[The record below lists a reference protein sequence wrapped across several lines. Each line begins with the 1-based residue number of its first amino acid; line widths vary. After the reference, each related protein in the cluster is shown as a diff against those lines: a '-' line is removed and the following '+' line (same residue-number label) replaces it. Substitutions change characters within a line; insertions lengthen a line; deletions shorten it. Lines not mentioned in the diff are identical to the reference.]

1 MMQKNGQ
8 DNMSDDKSI
17 RVKVIEVT
25 RWAPTL
31 LSFKVTRPDG
41 FKFTAGQFVRLGIHG
56 KDLQYFAQNHDA
68 KLITSETQGDEAQG
82 HEAQGH
88 EAQGHEAQDKPTD
101 LDGYVF
107 RPYSVASS
115 PYDEFI
121 EFFSVVIPEGEFT
134 SKVNHIQVGDSLL
147 LNTTPFGYLTLA
159 RYQLPLPNDLWLLA
173 TGTGLAPFLSILKT
187 IDVWQQYQRIILV
200 YSARTSQELA
210 YQAQISS
217 IKSIYGDNGAAFV
230 FLPIVTREADYAGEK
245 ARIPNL
251 ILSGKL
257 TELVGQKLD
266 KERSHVMLCGNPQ
279 MVEDTKE
286 ALKSIGLTM
295 NRRGEGNI
303 AVENYW

>member
-56 KDLQYFAQNHDA
+56 KDLQYFAQNHET
-68 KLITSETQGDEAQG
+68 KLVTSETQGQ
-82 HEAQGH
+82 
-88 EAQGHEAQDKPTD
+88 PID

>member
-1 MMQKNGQ
+1 
-8 DNMSDDKSI
+8 MSDDKSI

-56 KDLQYFAQNHDA
+56 KDLQYFAHNHES
-68 KLITSETQGDEAQG
+68 KLITSEAQDYEEQGYEAQG
-82 HEAQGH
+82 Q
-88 EAQGHEAQDKPTD
+88 PID

-107 RPYSVASS
+107 RAYSVASS

-121 EFFSVVIPEGEFT
+121 EFFSVVIPHGEFT

-210 YQAQISS
+210 YQAEIGS

-245 ARIPNL
+245 ARVPNL
-251 ILSGKL
+251 IVSGKL
-257 TELVGQKLD
+257 TQLVGQKLD

>member
-1 MMQKNGQ
+1 
-8 DNMSDDKSI
+8 MSDDKSI

-56 KDLQYFAQNHDA
+56 KDLQYFAQNYET
-68 KLITSETQGDEAQG
+68 KLITSETQ
-82 HEAQGH
+82 
-88 EAQGHEAQDKPTD
+88 DKPID

-107 RPYSVASS
+107 RAYSVASS

-147 LNTTPFGYLTLA
+147 LNTMPFGYLTLA

-187 IDVWQQYQRIILV
+187 IEVWQQYQRIILV

-210 YQAQISS
+210 YQAEIDA

-230 FLPIVTREADYAGEK
+230 FLPIVTREADYAGQK

-251 ILSGKL
+251 IVSGKL
-257 TELVGQKLD
+257 TQLVGQKLD

>member
-1 MMQKNGQ
+1 
-8 DNMSDDKSI
+8 MSDDKSI

-56 KDLQYFAQNHDA
+56 KDLQYFAQNHET
-68 KLITSETQGDEAQG
+68 KLITSEIQGQ
-82 HEAQGH
+82 
-88 EAQGHEAQDKPTD
+88 PID

-107 RPYSVASS
+107 RAYSVASS

-187 IDVWQQYQRIILV
+187 IEVWQQYQRIILV

-210 YQAQISS
+210 YQAEIDA

>member
-56 KDLQYFAQNHDA
+56 KDLQYFAQNHET
-68 KLITSETQGDEAQG
+68 KLITSETQ
-82 HEAQGH
+82 
-88 EAQGHEAQDKPTD
+88 DKPID

-107 RPYSVASS
+107 RAYSVASS

-147 LNTTPFGYLTLA
+147 LNTMPFGYLTLA

-187 IDVWQQYQRIILV
+187 IEVWQQYQRIILV

-210 YQAQISS
+210 YQAEIGS

-230 FLPIVTREADYAGEK
+230 FLPIVTREADYTGEK
-245 ARIPNL
+245 ARVPNL

-257 TELVGQKLD
+257 TQLVGQKLD

-286 ALKSIGLTM
+286 ALKSLGLTM

>member
-1 MMQKNGQ
+1 
-8 DNMSDDKSI
+8 MSDDKSI

-56 KDLQYFAQNHDA
+56 KDLQYFAQNHET
-68 KLITSETQGDEAQG
+68 KLITSETK
-82 HEAQGH
+82 
-88 EAQGHEAQDKPTD
+88 DKPID

-107 RPYSVASS
+107 RAYSVASS

-210 YQAQISS
+210 YQEEIGS

-245 ARIPNL
+245 ARVPSL

-257 TELVGQKLD
+257 TQLAGQKLD

>member
-1 MMQKNGQ
+1 
-8 DNMSDDKSI
+8 MSDDKSI

-68 KLITSETQGDEAQG
+68 KLITSETQNYEEQG
-82 HEAQGH
+82 QLV
-88 EAQGHEAQDKPTD
+88 D

-107 RPYSVASS
+107 RAYSVASS

-121 EFFSVVIPEGEFT
+121 EFFSVVIPQGEFT

-210 YQAQISS
+210 YQAEIGS

-257 TELVGQKLD
+257 TELVEQKLD

>member
-1 MMQKNGQ
+1 
-8 DNMSDDKSI
+8 MSDDKSI

-56 KDLQYFAQNHDA
+56 KDLQYFAQNHET
-68 KLITSETQGDEAQG
+68 KLITSETQGQLV
-82 HEAQGH
+82 
-88 EAQGHEAQDKPTD
+88 D

-107 RPYSVASS
+107 RAYSVASS

-210 YQAQISS
+210 YQAEIGS

-251 ILSGKL
+251 IVSGKL

>member
-1 MMQKNGQ
+1 
-8 DNMSDDKSI
+8 MSDDKSI

-56 KDLQYFAQNHDA
+56 KDLQYFAQNHET
-68 KLITSETQGDEAQG
+68 KLITSETQGQLV
-82 HEAQGH
+82 
-88 EAQGHEAQDKPTD
+88 D

-107 RPYSVASS
+107 RAYSVASS

-121 EFFSVVIPEGEFT
+121 EFFSVVIPKGEFT

-159 RYQLPLPNDLWLLA
+159 RYQLPLPNDLSLLA

-210 YQAQISS
+210 YQEEIGS
-217 IKSIYGDNGAAFV
+217 IKSIYGDDGAAFV

>member
-1 MMQKNGQ
+1 
-8 DNMSDDKSI
+8 MSDDKSI

-56 KDLQYFAQNHDA
+56 KDLQYFAQNYET
-68 KLITSETQGDEAQG
+68 KLITSETQ
-82 HEAQGH
+82 
-88 EAQGHEAQDKPTD
+88 DKPID

-107 RPYSVASS
+107 RAYSVASS

-210 YQAQISS
+210 YQAEIGS

-245 ARIPNL
+245 ARVPNL

>member
-8 DNMSDDKSI
+8 NNMSDDKSI

-31 LSFKVTRPDG
+31 LSFKVTRPAG
-41 FKFTAGQFVRLGIHG
+41 FKFTAGQFVRLGIHD
-56 KDLQYFAQNHDA
+56 KDLQYFAQNHET
-68 KLITSETQGDEAQG
+68 KLITSETQ
-82 HEAQGH
+82 
-88 EAQGHEAQDKPTD
+88 DKPID

-107 RPYSVASS
+107 RAYSVASS

-121 EFFSVVIPEGEFT
+121 EFFSVVIPHGEFT

-210 YQAQISS
+210 YQAEIGS
-217 IKSIYGDNGAAFV
+217 IKSIYGDNGAGFV

-251 ILSGKL
+251 IVSGKL
-257 TELVGQKLD
+257 TQLVGQKLD

>member
-1 MMQKNGQ
+1 
-8 DNMSDDKSI
+8 MSDDKSI

-56 KDLQYFAQNHDA
+56 KDLQYFAQNHET
-68 KLITSETQGDEAQG
+68 KLITSETQ
-82 HEAQGH
+82 
-88 EAQGHEAQDKPTD
+88 DKPID

-107 RPYSVASS
+107 RAYSVASS

-121 EFFSVVIPEGEFT
+121 EFFSVVIPHGEFT

-187 IDVWQQYQRIILV
+187 IEVWQQYQRIILV

-210 YQAQISS
+210 YQAEIGS

-230 FLPIVTREADYAGEK
+230 FLPIVTREADYTGEK
-245 ARIPNL
+245 ARVPNL

-286 ALKSIGLTM
+286 ALKSLGLTM

>member
-1 MMQKNGQ
+1 
-8 DNMSDDKSI
+8 MSDDKSI

-56 KDLQYFAQNHDA
+56 KDLQYFAQNHET
-68 KLITSETQGDEAQG
+68 KLITSETQDYETKGQ
-82 HEAQGH
+82 HV
-88 EAQGHEAQDKPTD
+88 D

-107 RPYSVASS
+107 RAYSVASS

-121 EFFSVVIPEGEFT
+121 EFFSVVIPDGEFT

-303 AVENYW
+303 AVENYG

>member
-8 DNMSDDKSI
+8 NNMSDDKSI

-56 KDLQYFAQNHDA
+56 KDLQYFAQNYET
-68 KLITSETQGDEAQG
+68 KLITSETQ
-82 HEAQGH
+82 
-88 EAQGHEAQDKPTD
+88 DKPID

-107 RPYSVASS
+107 RAYSVASS

-210 YQAQISS
+210 YQAEIGS

-230 FLPIVTREADYAGEK
+230 FLPIVTREADYAGQK

-251 ILSGKL
+251 IVSGKL
-257 TELVGQKLD
+257 TQLVGQKLD

>member
-1 MMQKNGQ
+1 
-8 DNMSDDKSI
+8 MSDDKSI

-31 LSFKVTRPDG
+31 LSFKITRPDG

-56 KDLQYFAQNHDA
+56 KDLQYFAQNHET
-68 KLITSETQGDEAQG
+68 KLTISETQGYETQG
-82 HEAQGH
+82 Q
-88 EAQGHEAQDKPTD
+88 PID

-107 RPYSVASS
+107 RAYSVASS

-121 EFFSVVIPEGEFT
+121 EFFSVVIPDGEFT

-210 YQAQISS
+210 YQAEIGS

-230 FLPIVTREADYAGEK
+230 FLPIVTREADYTGEK
-245 ARIPNL
+245 ARISNL
-251 ILSGKL
+251 IVSGKL

>member
-1 MMQKNGQ
+1 
-8 DNMSDDKSI
+8 MSDDKSI

-56 KDLQYFAQNHDA
+56 KDLQYFGQNHET
-68 KLITSETQGDEAQG
+68 KLITSETQG
-82 HEAQGH
+82 
-88 EAQGHEAQDKPTD
+88 HEAQDYEEQGYEAQGQPID

-107 RPYSVASS
+107 RAYSVASS

-257 TELVGQKLD
+257 TQLVGQKLD
-266 KERSHVMLCGNPQ
+266 KERSHVMVCGNPQ

>member
-1 MMQKNGQ
+1 
-8 DNMSDDKSI
+8 MSDDKSI

-56 KDLQYFAQNHDA
+56 KDLQYFAQNHES
-68 KLITSETQGDEAQG
+68 KLITSKNQD
-82 HEAQGH
+82 HEAQGY
-88 EAQGHEAQDKPTD
+88 ETQGQPID

-107 RPYSVASS
+107 RAYSVASS

-187 IDVWQQYQRIILV
+187 IEVWQQYQRIILV

-210 YQAQISS
+210 YQAEISS

-257 TELVGQKLD
+257 TQLVGQKLD

>member
-1 MMQKNGQ
+1 
-8 DNMSDDKSI
+8 MSDDKSI

-56 KDLQYFAQNHDA
+56 KDLQYFAQNHET
-68 KLITSETQGDEAQG
+68 KLITSETQDYETKGQ
-82 HEAQGH
+82 HV
-88 EAQGHEAQDKPTD
+88 D

-107 RPYSVASS
+107 RAYSVASS

-210 YQAQISS
+210 YQEEIGS

-245 ARIPNL
+245 ARVPNL
-251 ILSGKL
+251 IVSGKL
-257 TELVGQKLD
+257 TQLVGQKLD

>member
-1 MMQKNGQ
+1 
-8 DNMSDDKSI
+8 MSDDKSI

-56 KDLQYFAQNHDA
+56 KDLQYFAQNHET
-68 KLITSETQGDEAQG
+68 KLITSETQDYETKGQ
-82 HEAQGH
+82 HV
-88 EAQGHEAQDKPTD
+88 D

-107 RPYSVASS
+107 RAYSVASS

-121 EFFSVVIPEGEFT
+121 EFFSVVIPDGEFT

-187 IDVWQQYQRIILV
+187 IEVWQQYQRIILV

-210 YQAQISS
+210 YQAEIGS

-245 ARIPNL
+245 ARVPNL

-257 TELVGQKLD
+257 TELAGQKLD

>member
-1 MMQKNGQ
+1 
-8 DNMSDDKSI
+8 MSDDKSI

-56 KDLQYFAQNHDA
+56 KDLQYFAQNHET
-68 KLITSETQGDEAQG
+68 KLITSETQ
-82 HEAQGH
+82 
-88 EAQGHEAQDKPTD
+88 DKPID

-107 RPYSVASS
+107 RAYSVASS

-210 YQAQISS
+210 YQAEIGS

-245 ARIPNL
+245 ARVPNL

>member
-56 KDLQYFAQNHDA
+56 KDLQYFAQNYET
-68 KLITSETQGDEAQG
+68 KLITSETQ
-82 HEAQGH
+82 
-88 EAQGHEAQDKPTD
+88 DKPID

-107 RPYSVASS
+107 RAYSVASS

-147 LNTTPFGYLTLA
+147 LNTMPFGYLTLA

-187 IDVWQQYQRIILV
+187 IEVWQQYQRIILV

-210 YQAQISS
+210 YQAEIDA

-230 FLPIVTREADYAGEK
+230 FLPIVTREADYTGEK
-245 ARIPNL
+245 ARVPNL

-257 TELVGQKLD
+257 TQLVGQKLD

-286 ALKSIGLTM
+286 ALKSLGLTM

>member
-1 MMQKNGQ
+1 
-8 DNMSDDKSI
+8 MSDENSI
-17 RVKVIEVT
+17 RVTVIEVK

-41 FKFTAGQFVRLGIHG
+41 FKFTAGQFVRLGIHAA
-56 KDLQYFAQNHDA
+56 DLQYYAHRHTTEETAIQA
-68 KLITSETQGDEAQG
+68 ITEDSGIE
-82 HEAQGH
+82 
-88 EAQGHEAQDKPTD
+88 
-101 LDGYVF
+101 GYVF
-107 RPYSVASS
+107 RAYSVASS

-121 EFFSVVIPEGEFT
+121 EFFSVVIPDGEFT
-134 SKVNHIQVGDSLL
+134 SKVNHIQINDSLL
-147 LNTTPFGYLTLA
+147 LNPSPFGYLTLT

-200 YSARTSQELA
+200 YSARTLQELA
-210 YQAQISS
+210 YQQEIES
-217 IKSIYGDNGAAFV
+217 IKAVYGDDGATFV
-230 FLPIVTREADYAGEK
+230 FLPIVTRDVSFTGEQQ
-245 ARIPNL
+245 RIPHL
-251 ILSGKL
+251 IVSGKL
-257 TELVGQKLD
+257 EQLVGQPFA
-266 KERSHVMLCGNPQ
+266 KESSHVLLCGNPQ

>member
-1 MMQKNGQ
+1 
-8 DNMSDDKSI
+8 MSDDKSI

-56 KDLQYFAQNHDA
+56 KDLQYLAQNHES
-68 KLITSETQGDEAQG
+68 KLITSKNQD
-82 HEAQGH
+82 HEAQDY
-88 EAQGHEAQDKPTD
+88 EAQDKPID

-107 RPYSVASS
+107 RAYSVASS

-210 YQAQISS
+210 YQAEIGS

-245 ARIPNL
+245 ERIPNL
-251 ILSGKL
+251 IVSGKL
-257 TELVGQKLD
+257 TQLAGQKLD

>member
-1 MMQKNGQ
+1 
-8 DNMSDDKSI
+8 MSDDKSI
-17 RVKVIEVT
+17 RVTVIEVT

-68 KLITSETQGDEAQG
+68 KLITSETQGDE
-82 HEAQGH
+82 EQGH
-88 EAQGHEAQDKPTD
+88 EAQGHEAQDKPID

>member
-8 DNMSDDKSI
+8 NNMSDDKSI

-56 KDLQYFAQNHDA
+56 KDLQYFAQNHET
-68 KLITSETQGDEAQG
+68 KLITSETQ
-82 HEAQGH
+82 
-88 EAQGHEAQDKPTD
+88 DKPID

-107 RPYSVASS
+107 RAYSVASS

-121 EFFSVVIPEGEFT
+121 EFFSVVIPHGEFT

-147 LNTTPFGYLTLA
+147 LNTMPFGYLTLA

-187 IDVWQQYQRIILV
+187 IEVWQQYQRIILV

-210 YQAQISS
+210 YQAEIDA

>member
-1 MMQKNGQ
+1 
-8 DNMSDDKSI
+8 MSDDKSI
-17 RVKVIEVT
+17 RVKVIEIT

-56 KDLQYFAQNHDA
+56 KDLQYFTNNHET
-68 KLITSETQGDEAQG
+68 KLITSETQGHETQG
-82 HEAQGH
+82 YEKQG
-88 EAQGHEAQDKPTD
+88 QPID

-107 RPYSVASS
+107 RAYSVASS

-147 LNTTPFGYLTLA
+147 LNTMPFGYLTLA

-187 IDVWQQYQRIILV
+187 IEVWQQYQRIILV

-210 YQAQISS
+210 YQAEIGS

-230 FLPIVTREADYAGEK
+230 FLPIVTREADYTGEK
-245 ARIPNL
+245 ARVPNL

-257 TELVGQKLD
+257 TQLVGQKLD

-286 ALKSIGLTM
+286 ALKSLGLTM

>member
-1 MMQKNGQ
+1 
-8 DNMSDDKSI
+8 MSDDKSI
-17 RVKVIEVT
+17 RIKVIEVT

-56 KDLQYFAQNHDA
+56 KDLQYFAQNHDT
-68 KLITSETQGDEAQG
+68 KLITSEMQVYETQDYEAQG
-82 HEAQGH
+82 
-88 EAQGHEAQDKPTD
+88 KPID

-107 RPYSVASS
+107 RAYSVASS

-121 EFFSVVIPEGEFT
+121 EFFSVVIPQGEFT

-159 RYQLPLPNDLWLLA
+159 RYQLPLRNDLWLLA

>member
-8 DNMSDDKSI
+8 NNMSDDKSI

-56 KDLQYFAQNHDA
+56 KDLQYFAQNHET
-68 KLITSETQGDEAQG
+68 KLITSKTQGQLV
-82 HEAQGH
+82 
-88 EAQGHEAQDKPTD
+88 D

-107 RPYSVASS
+107 RAYSVASS

-121 EFFSVVIPEGEFT
+121 EFFSVVIPQGEFT

-210 YQAQISS
+210 YQAEIGS
-217 IKSIYGDNGAAFV
+217 IKSIYGDNGAGFV

-251 ILSGKL
+251 IVSGKL

>member
-1 MMQKNGQ
+1 
-8 DNMSDDKSI
+8 MSDDKSI

-56 KDLQYFAQNHDA
+56 KDLQYFAQNHET
-68 KLITSETQGDEAQG
+68 KLMTSETK
-82 HEAQGH
+82 
-88 EAQGHEAQDKPTD
+88 DKPID

-107 RPYSVASS
+107 RAYSVASS

-210 YQAQISS
+210 YQAEIGS

-230 FLPIVTREADYAGEK
+230 FLPIVTREADYAGQK

-251 ILSGKL
+251 IVSGKL
-257 TELVGQKLD
+257 TQLVGQKLD

-286 ALKSIGLTM
+286 ALKSLGLTM

>member
-56 KDLQYFAQNHDA
+56 KDLQYFAQNHET
-68 KLITSETQGDEAQG
+68 KLITSE
-82 HEAQGH
+82 
-88 EAQGHEAQDKPTD
+88 AQDKPID

-107 RPYSVASS
+107 RAYSVASS

-210 YQAQISS
+210 YQAEIGS

-266 KERSHVMLCGNPQ
+266 KARSHVMLCGNPQ

>member
-56 KDLQYFAQNHDA
+56 KDLQYFGQNHET
-68 KLITSETQGDEAQG
+68 KLITSETQVYEEQG
-82 HEAQGH
+82 HEAQG
-88 EAQGHEAQDKPTD
+88 QPID

-107 RPYSVASS
+107 RAYSVASS

-210 YQAQISS
+210 YQAEIGS

-257 TELVGQKLD
+257 TQLVGQKLD
-266 KERSHVMLCGNPQ
+266 KERSHVMVCGNPQ

>member
-1 MMQKNGQ
+1 
-8 DNMSDDKSI
+8 MSDDKSI

-56 KDLQYFAQNHDA
+56 KDLQYFAQNHET
-68 KLITSETQGDEAQG
+68 KLMTSETQ
-82 HEAQGH
+82 
-88 EAQGHEAQDKPTD
+88 DKPID

-107 RPYSVASS
+107 RAYSVASS

-121 EFFSVVIPEGEFT
+121 EFFSVVIPHGEFT

-187 IDVWQQYQRIILV
+187 IEVWQQYQRIILV

-210 YQAQISS
+210 YQAEIGS

-230 FLPIVTREADYAGEK
+230 FLPIVTREADYTGEK
-245 ARIPNL
+245 ARVPNL

-257 TELVGQKLD
+257 TQLVGQKLD

-286 ALKSIGLTM
+286 ALKSLGLTM

>member
-1 MMQKNGQ
+1 
-8 DNMSDDKSI
+8 MSDDKSI

-56 KDLQYFAQNHDA
+56 KDLQYFAQNHET
-68 KLITSETQGDEAQG
+68 KLITSETQV
-82 HEAQGH
+82 
-88 EAQGHEAQDKPTD
+88 KPID

-107 RPYSVASS
+107 RAYSVASS

-121 EFFSVVIPEGEFT
+121 EFFSVVIPHGEFT

-187 IDVWQQYQRIILV
+187 IEVWQQYQRIILV

-210 YQAQISS
+210 YQAEIDA

-230 FLPIVTREADYAGEK
+230 FLPIVTREADYTGEK
-245 ARIPNL
+245 ARVPNL

-286 ALKSIGLTM
+286 ALKSLGLTM

>member
-1 MMQKNGQ
+1 
-8 DNMSDDKSI
+8 MSDDKSI

-56 KDLQYFAQNHDA
+56 KDLQYFAQNHET
-68 KLITSETQGDEAQG
+68 KLITSETQDYETKGQ
-82 HEAQGH
+82 HV
-88 EAQGHEAQDKPTD
+88 D

-107 RPYSVASS
+107 RAYSVASS

-187 IDVWQQYQRIILV
+187 IEVWQQYQRIILV

-210 YQAQISS
+210 YQAEIDA

-230 FLPIVTREADYAGEK
+230 FLPIVTREADYAGQK

-251 ILSGKL
+251 IVSGKL
-257 TELVGQKLD
+257 TQLVGQKLD

>member
-1 MMQKNGQ
+1 
-8 DNMSDDKSI
+8 MSDDQSI
-17 RVKVIEVT
+17 QVRVIEVK

-41 FKFTAGQFVRLGIHG
+41 FKFTAGQFVRLGIHT
-56 KDLQYFAQNHDA
+56 KDLQYFAQSQASKPH
-68 KLITSETQGDEAQG
+68 ISHAQI
-82 HEAQGH
+82 QS
-88 EAQGHEAQDKPTD
+88 QDI
-101 LDGYVF
+101 DGYVF
-107 RPYSVASS
+107 RAYSVASS
-115 PYDEFI
+115 TYDEFI

-134 SKVNHIQVGDSLL
+134 SKVNHIQVGDYLR
-147 LNTTPFGYLTLA
+147 LNTTPFGYLTLT

-187 IDVWQQYQRIILV
+187 LEVWQQYRHIILV

-210 YQAQISS
+210 YQDEIAS
-217 IKSIYGDNGAAFV
+217 IKSMYGEDGATFV
-230 FLPIVTREADYAGEK
+230 FLPIVTREAQYAGEK
-245 ARIPNL
+245 ERIPNL

-257 TELVGQKLD
+257 EKLVGQKLA
-266 KERSHVMLCGNPQ
+266 KESSHVMLCGNPQ

-286 ALKSIGLTM
+286 ALKAIGLTM

>member
-1 MMQKNGQ
+1 
-8 DNMSDDKSI
+8 MSDDKSI
-17 RVKVIEVT
+17 RVTVIEVT

-56 KDLQYFAQNHDA
+56 KDLQYFAQNHET
-68 KLITSETQGDEAQG
+68 KLITSETQGQLV
-82 HEAQGH
+82 
-88 EAQGHEAQDKPTD
+88 D

-107 RPYSVASS
+107 RAYSVASS

-210 YQAQISS
+210 YQAEIGS
-217 IKSIYGDNGAAFV
+217 IKSIYGDDGAAFV

-251 ILSGKL
+251 IVSGKL